1 MIQIIRL
8 KNGEDIIGDV
18 VTFSDDY
25 EIQEP
30 MSVSVEYRGRESGLV
45 MNHWLPVQLIDINKT
60 LIKKTDVLTTF
71 IPNKEF
77 SEYYENTVEKL
88 NRLLQVRKEVEEM
101 SDEQIASVM
110 ENLLDN
116 NMDKTYH

>member
-101 SDEQIASVM
+101 SDEQIADRKSTRL
-110 ENLLDN
+110 NSSH
-116 NMDKTYH
+116 T